1 MKAFL
6 HSPAELGFAGE
17 NLSLQPCNVGAFGVV
32 SFLKASR
39 GFGAPHCCSVS
50 CCVAMVVLE
59 VVSLV
64 VLGSNVLGWLPELV
78 VFASCG
84 VL

>member
-1 MKAFL
+1 
-6 HSPAELGFAGE
+6 
-17 NLSLQPCNVGAFGVV
+17 
-32 SFLKASR
+32 
-39 GFGAPHCCSVS
+39 
-50 CCVAMVVLE
+50 MVVLQ
-59 VVSLV
+59 VVLLV

>member
-1 MKAFL
+1 
-6 HSPAELGFAGE
+6 
-17 NLSLQPCNVGAFGVV
+17 
-32 SFLKASR
+32 
-39 GFGAPHCCSVS
+39 
-50 CCVAMVVLE
+50 MVVLE

-64 VLGSNVLGWLPELV
+64 VLGNNVLGWLPELA